1 MQLIRPFKAFL
12 IAKRWLKLSKESI
25 KFLQSIILVISHM
38 QFPFFSKKTQ
48 KQSYYLGIFL
58 KEEEGILLI
67 INQNLTGAIVQEKEK
82 FNYSNGWE
90 NLSNDI
96 DEILYRMEKKLN
108 YQFSKT
114 IFFVYSHL
122 VDDKTGDIKKPYL
135 QKIKDLVKNLEIEAV
150 GYIECYEAV
159 SSLLEDKEEIPL
171 TAVLVELDK
180 SQIGIFVYK
189 GGKLSS
195 KKIIAKTDN
204 IALDLMNGFEDFKGK
219 VILPARII
227 LYDSHQLDSASSE
240 IISHRW
246 DEDYFVQVPRVDI
259 FSEDQVVEG
268 LVRAFY
274 QQLRETKTDLS
285 LNSENKK
292 ESPVMGFMIN
302 EDIKDTN
309 TAQNKVVKQGVS
321 IFTKIK
327 NLILKIKVG
336 KPSIKMNFSGKLLI
350 LIGVLIISISL
361 FLNEY
366 FLHKV
371 NITVYL
377 PSIKINKVLDVNT
390 DYKVVT
396 SSATLSEGIV
406 TTGKKDIG
414 DPSTGT
420 VTMYNFSDAEKLFSK
435 GTIINVSNIKFS
447 LNDDVKVASS
457 TLAADGSAK
466 LPGKN
471 TVAISASLIG
481 PEGNLSKG
489 QRFTVADLPLNTYFA
504 INEAPLTGGTKKQIK
519 TASSADQEELKKLIL
534 SKAEKGTNQS
544 INTDNYVFDPKL
556 TDVSIKNISFSKE
569 VGEEGDKISANATTL
584 TTNYGYDNQTIIKK
598 VFPLVKNDVQPGY
611 LLMEEMVSFKINKIE
626 KINSLL
632 KLNINAVGKSIKDVS
647 KKEIIQLIMGSSV
660 NKIEAILK
668 AKYDIQGYN
677 IKLTEPLPL
686 LNNVL
691 PFFPNNINVNISS
704 I

>member
-1 MQLIRPFKAFL
+1 
-12 IAKRWLKLSKESI
+12 
-25 KFLQSIILVISHM
+25 M